1 MRVGY
6 LVLCLVAA
14 GLLLG
19 GCAGGETKGDGGA
32 APAAKPAAA
41 APAPAPV
48 SVPAKLAGPFAL
60 DADGFINNWLI
71 VGPFPNPGERPDN
84 KGFGIDYL
92 KGYGGEA
99 GHVPA
104 AGMEIATGGLKDGD
118 KKPVKW
124 QAYAG
129 SGGTIDFFAVPHLK
143 LEDQQDD
150 ILTYSAC
157 WVESDKDQEVEVR
170 VGSDDGYKLW
180 IDNKHIKDVH
190 EYRSAEQDQETY
202 PVQLK
207 AGKKTL
213 VLIKVDQ
220 DWGGYCF
227 MLRVV
232 TKDGKKASGI
242 KVWN

>member
-1 MRVGY
+1 MRASWI
-6 LVLCLVAA
+6 AA
-14 GLLLG
+14 LSVCGILLA
-19 GCAGGETKGDGGA
+19 GCAGGEKKDDA
-32 APAAKPAAA
+32 AAKPATAATAPAA
-41 APAPAPV
+41 APASA
-48 SVPAKLAGPFAL
+48 PAKLAGPFQL
-60 DADGFINNWLI
+60 DGDGFVNNWLI

-92 KGYGGEA
+92 QDCGGEA

-104 AGMEIATGGLKDGD
+104 AGLVIATGGAKAGE
-118 KKPVKW
+118 KKPVTW

-129 SGGTIDFFAVPHLK
+129 SGGTVDFFSVPHLK

-157 WVESDKDQEVEVR
+157 WIESEKDQDVEIR

-180 IDNKHIKDVH
+180 IDHKHIKDVH
-190 EYRSAEQDQETY
+190 EYRAAEVDQESY
-202 PVQLK
+202 PLK
-207 AGKKTL
+207 LAAGQKHLIL
-213 VLIKVDQ
+213 VKVDQ

-232 TKDGKKASGI
+232 TKDGKKAPGI